1 MEKITA
7 LVPEYYKKFECIG
20 NKCEYTCCAGWTI
33 TVDKNTYEKY
43 QRIDEKSKKSKKP
56 MFSPLNNN
64 MVIRNKQDKKNYN
77 DNNYAKINLADNSCP
92 FLDENNL
99 CEIYKELGPKNMP
112 LTCKVYPRC
121 QNTINDTYEISLTS
135 SCPEVLRLALLNKE
149 PMAFENI
156 EIEENNILEHY
167 EYRFY
172 YDDNSKKEEHKYF
185 WDIRVASITILQDR
199 RFFIVNRLILLGMM
213 YKKIQK
219 CIDDKNYEY
228 IPDTI
233 ASFISSLEIR
243 NNDDFGNMNINNIKQ
258 IQIYDSL
265 LYVIKDSLFNNMPP
279 DKINQVIDFICN
291 STKENGDTNIQK
303 SKKIYEQYTKY
314 EHSYILENFLVNE
327 YFRLLMP
334 FYKFENIMDSLV
346 QLSTDYAYIQIFAL
360 ATIDKESK
368 LDIEEFSKILYML
381 SRTLIHN
388 SYYKTFVRERVYEW
402 ELNTLGGLYTLIA

>member
-1 MEKITA
+1 
-7 LVPEYYKKFECIG
+7 
-20 NKCEYTCCAGWTI
+20 
-33 TVDKNTYEKY
+33 
-43 QRIDEKSKKSKKP
+43 
-56 MFSPLNNN
+56 
-64 MVIRNKQDKKNYN
+64 
-77 DNNYAKINLADNSCP
+77 
-92 FLDENNL
+92 
-99 CEIYKELGPKNMP
+99 
-112 LTCKVYPRC
+112 
-121 QNTINDTYEISLTS
+121 
-135 SCPEVLRLALLNKE
+135 
-149 PMAFENI
+149 
-156 EIEENNILEHY
+156 
-167 EYRFY
+167 
-172 YDDNSKKEEHKYF
+172 
-185 WDIRVASITILQDR
+185 
-199 RFFIVNRLILLGMM
+199 
-213 YKKIQK
+213 
-219 CIDDKNYEY
+219 
-228 IPDTI
+228 
-233 ASFISSLEIR
+233 
-243 NNDDFGNMNINNIKQ
+243 MNINNIKQ

-291 STKENGDTNIQK
+291 STKENDDTNIQK

-388 SYYKTFVRERVYEW
+388 SYYKTCVRERIYEW